1 MLRRFLRFWLRSWR
15 ACASALL
22 LLLVVAWPAQAAVTL
37 TFWTRELGNYFPHAF
52 VTLKGTTDAGEPVD
66 TSYGFTARSIGPSML
81 FGSVKGRID
90 ITNKSYMRRSNA
102 LFSVVLTDEQ
112 YRAVR
117 RLRDE
122 WDAET
127 GDATYNMN
135 RRNCVH
141 FVGEV
146 ARRAGLVVEE
156 PRKLMKRPTSFT
168 RSLAELN
175 PARAQV
181 IEQGA
186 KEYWAVRPEME
197 IFGVPATGDDPVLDR
212 TVPQTGKLRAQELE
226 PATAN

>member
-1 MLRRFLRFWLRSWR
+1 M
-15 ACASALL
+15 LL
-22 LLLVVAWPAQAAVTL
+22 LCIAWPAQAAVTL

-52 VTLKGTTDAGEPVD
+52 VTLKGTTDAGEAVD
-66 TSYGFTARSIGPSML
+66 TSYGFTARSIGPAML

-90 ITNKSYMRRSNA
+90 ITNKAYMRKSNA
-102 LFSVVLTDEQ
+102 LFSVVITDAEYQ
-112 YRAVR
+112 AVR

-127 GDATYNMN
+127 GDAAYNMN

-156 PRKLMKRPTSFT
+156 PRRLMKRPTSFT
-168 RSLAELN
+168 RSLAALNAERVQVLELG
-175 PARAQV
+175 AR
-181 IEQGA
+181 
-186 KEYWAVRPEME
+186 EYWAQNPGME

-212 TVPQTGKLRAQELE
+212 AAPQVAKARAAEAE
-226 PATAN
+226 PATVQ

>member
-1 MLRRFLRFWLRSWR
+1 MPRRLASFWIARL
-15 ACASALL
+15 AALL
-22 LLLVVAWPAQAAVTL
+22 LVLAAWPAQAAVTL

-52 VTLKGTTDAGEPVD
+52 VTLKGTTDAGEAVD
-66 TSYGFTARSIGPSML
+66 TSYGFTARSIGPGML

-90 ITNKSYMRRSNA
+90 ITNKAYMRRSNA

-112 YRAVR
+112 YAAVR

-168 RSLAELN
+168 RSLAALNAGRVTVVELS
-175 PARAQV
+175 AR
-181 IEQGA
+181 
-186 KEYWAVRPEME
+186 EYWAERPEME
-197 IFGVPATGDDPVLDR
+197 IFGVPATGSDPVLDR
-212 TVPQTGKLRAQELE
+212 EVPRAVAKRAHEEAKE
-226 PATAN
+226 PVGAE

>member
-1 MLRRFLRFWLRSWR
+1 MVWR
-15 ACASALL
+15 PFPFRLWQVSALL
-22 LLLVVAWPAQAAVTL
+22 LLLMAAWPAQAAVTL
-37 TFWTRELGNYFPHAF
+37 TFWSRELGNYFPHAF
-52 VTLKGTTDAGEPVD
+52 VTLKGGTDDGEAVD
-66 TSYGFTARSIGPSML
+66 TSYGFTARSIGPSIL

-90 ITNKSYMRRSNA
+90 ITNKQYMTRSHA

-146 ARRAGLVVEE
+146 ARRAGLMVEE
-156 PRKLMKRPTSFT
+156 PKRLMKRPTSFT
-168 RSLAELN
+168 RSLAALN
-175 PARAQV
+175 PDRATV
-181 IEQGA
+181 IEMDA
-186 KEYWAVRPEME
+186 RDYWAQRP
-197 IFGVPATGDDPVLDR
+197 
-212 TVPQTGKLRAQELE
+212 ELE
-226 PATAN
+226 PFNVPARGNDPMLDRAMPAKVVKDGQASQPATVP